1 VRPLRSRFLEF
12 ELPEYTWEN
21 FLEITQKLLHKRYG
35 LDEITS
41 AKVAEVVWSSLQ
53 TRDLRDAL
61 AIGKLAKST
70 EDVEFIA
77 MTLQKYKKENEQN
90 MRYDIR

>member
-1 VRPLRSRFLEF
+1 I
-12 ELPEYTWEN
+12 ELPEYTWDT
-21 FLEITQKLLHKRYG
+21 FLEIAQKLLCKRYG
-35 LDEITS
+35 LDEKTS
-41 AKVAEVVWSSLQ
+41 TKIAEVVWSSLQ

-77 MTLQKYKKENEQN
+77 MILRKYR
-90 MRYDIR
+90 RYDAE